1 MVNSKKD
8 ILKNDELRKFCKEN
22 GIVFIALFGSF
33 VRGEENS
40 GSDIDL
46 VVRFQNT
53 RSLFQIIE
61 IRNRLTEILGREV
74 DLVTENSLSPYL
86 KEKIMNLGNFSEED
100 IDKVITRTSYGVIAS
115 MNKCLAD
122 ITKLSSIE

>member
-22 GIVFIALFGSF
+22 GIAFIALFGSF

-46 VVRFQNT
+46 IVRFQNT

-86 KEKIMNLGNFSEED
+86 KEKIMNEMEA
-100 IDKVITRTSYGVIAS
+100 IYA
-115 MNKCLAD
+115 A
-122 ITKLSSIE
+122 